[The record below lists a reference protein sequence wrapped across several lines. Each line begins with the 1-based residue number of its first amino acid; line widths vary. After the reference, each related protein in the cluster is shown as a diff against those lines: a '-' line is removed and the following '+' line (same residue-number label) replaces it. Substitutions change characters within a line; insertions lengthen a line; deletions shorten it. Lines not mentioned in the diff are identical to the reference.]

1 MKRMIMI
8 EVTILMFDVCNI
20 HVVLE
25 RISFL
30 YYNLLGPYS
39 DFIHHRLVHLQIFF
53 KLLGLHSDSTRTFTE
68 LGLRQI
74 SNNYSDFTRTTRTLL
89 GIFDS
94 YKLGIDSN

>member
-1 MKRMIMI
+1 MI

-53 KLLGLHSDSTRTFTE
+53 KLLGLHSDSTRTP
-68 LGLRQI
+68 LGRLQNWDLDKFRI
-74 SNNYSDFTRTTRTLL
+74 ITRTLL

-94 YKLGIDSN
+94 YKLGIDST